1 MLQQGKCFI
10 VLIPIKIRISLFLDI
25 LCTQGPLKIYMF
37 GGGVRYVYTLV
48 YFLVIQEITKLVLL
62 FFLIHF

>member
-37 GGGVRYVYTLV
+37 GGCEVCLYTSL
-48 YFLVIQEITKLVLL
+48 FLGNTGNYQVGIS